1 MSKFIAI
8 LSPAKTLDMN
18 CIHKAN
24 MSNSRLSSQTKLLA
38 SKMKKYSSGQ
48 LAKLM
53 RISDK
58 LSHQNVE
65 RWRAFGDKN
74 NETGPAIFCFQG
86 HVYKG
91 LDVSTF
97 DKKTLE
103 FSQDCIRIL
112 SGLYGLLR
120 PLDKIQAYR
129 LEMGTALKTDKGK
142 NLYDF
147 WGDAITNLLHKDVK
161 KINAQLLLNLA
172 SQEYYKALNLDQLG
186 VPIIDTKFLERSEG
200 KTRFVSFS
208 AKTARGLMARWVCMS
223 KPKKLND
230 FKKFNLGGY
239 RFDSSVSEDTT
250 LVFVKNKVA

>member
-18 CIHKAN
+18 CVYKAK
-24 MSNSRLSSQTKLLA
+24 MSDSRLSSQTKLLA

-53 RISDK
+53 KISNN
-58 LSHQNVE
+58 LSQQNIE
-65 RWRAFGDKN
+65 RWRAFGNKK
-74 NETGPAIFCFQG
+74 NETGPAVFCFQG
-86 HVYKG
+86 QVYKG

-97 DKKTLE
+97 DKKTLD
-103 FSQDCIRIL
+103 FTQDCIRIL

-129 LEMGTALKTDKGK
+129 LEMGTVLKTDKGK
-142 NLYDF
+142 NLYEF
-147 WGDAITNLLHKDVK
+147 WGDAITDLLHKDIK
-161 KINAQLLLNLA
+161 KINAQWLLNLA
-172 SQEYYKALNLDQLG
+172 SQEYCKALNLDQLE
-186 VPIIDTKFLERSEG
+186 VPIIDTTFLEKSDG

-208 AKTARGLMARWVCMS
+208 AKTARGLMARWACMS
-223 KPKKLND
+223 KPKKLDD

-239 RFDSSVSEDTT
+239 KFDPSVSEDTT